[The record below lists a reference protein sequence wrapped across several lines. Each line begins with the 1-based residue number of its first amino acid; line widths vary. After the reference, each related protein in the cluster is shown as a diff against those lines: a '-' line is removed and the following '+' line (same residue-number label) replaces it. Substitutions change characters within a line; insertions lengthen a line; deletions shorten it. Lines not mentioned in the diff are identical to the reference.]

1 MSPDGQTRETSVS
14 ATWKQHLKSGGL
26 RILRHLRRIAQ
37 SSADFVTR
45 RLFLAAY
52 EVSDDAYWRNYATRQ
67 EWRSLGGIV
76 EFSPDF
82 LAVSGERSSPVY
94 LISIRAASNTHL
106 KRVSI
111 KVKAKKSGVIHEQQI
126 TQDGLCDIPVRKAL
140 SSIPLKPKSSK
151 GTDWHKLG
159 DIYIKLS
166 AAIDSDGVDRVDGKK
181 VADIFPS
188 TGTDS
193 APHSQVERWGQ
204 YWNVDVINAEK
215 DDIKTGYYRELVQS
229 ARQLGRPLT
238 MRRMVYRLLTG
249 RLGLALTFWSQ
260 NLWNAKGMKL
270 SISRAAAGRQAM
282 RDRKRATATVS

>member
-1 MSPDGQTRETSVS
+1 MSPDGLTRETPVS
-14 ATWKQHLKSGGL
+14 ITLTQRLKREKL

-37 SSADFVTR
+37 SVADVVTR

-52 EVSDDAYWRNYATRQ
+52 EVSDDAYWRNCATRH
-67 EWRSLGGIV
+67 EWRSLGGII

-82 LAVSGERSSPVY
+82 LAVSDERSTPVY
-94 LISIRAASNTHL
+94 LMSIRAASNTDL

-111 KVKAKKSGVIHEQQI
+111 KVKAKKSGVIHEHQI
-126 TQDGLCDIPVRKAL
+126 TQDSLCGVPVRKAL

-151 GTDWHKLG
+151 GADWHKLG

-166 AAIDSDGVDRVDGKK
+166 EAIDSDGVDLVKGKK
-181 VADIFPS
+181 IADIFPS

-204 YWNVDVINAEK
+204 YWNIDAINVRK
-215 DDIKTGYYRELVQS
+215 DDIKTRYYRELVQS

-238 MRRMVYRLLTG
+238 LRRMGYRLLTG
-249 RLGLALTFWSQ
+249 RLGLAVAFWSQ
-260 NLWNAKGMKL
+260 NLWNAEDL
-270 SISRAAAGRQAM
+270 RISISRAEADGRLIG
-282 RDRKRATATVS
+282 DGKRATAIL